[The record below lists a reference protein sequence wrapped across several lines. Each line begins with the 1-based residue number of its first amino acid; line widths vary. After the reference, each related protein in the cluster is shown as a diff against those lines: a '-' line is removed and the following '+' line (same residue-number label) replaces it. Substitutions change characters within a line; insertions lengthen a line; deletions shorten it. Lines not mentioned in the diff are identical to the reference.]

1 VWITERSG
9 LRPRTRDL
17 YRWLFGK
24 HLRPHLGRVR
34 LIDLDAA
41 AVRQWRHKLVS
52 AGVSPTVTAKAYR
65 LLRAMLGTAVEDGV
79 LSQNPCRIKGAG
91 TESAPERPTLTVS
104 QVFELAGRMPPRF
117 RLTVLLATFG
127 SLRWG
132 EVSALRRRD
141 VDPMTGAVRIR
152 AAYSERSTGE
162 LALGPPKS
170 AAGVRAVTVP
180 TVVAE
185 ELSRHL
191 DEFVAPRQDALLFAG
206 LKGQPVRRSNFRK
219 AVDWTKTVADL
230 RHPGLHFHDLRHTGN
245 VLAAQTPGATLRDLM
260 ARMGHDSMRAALIY
274 QHLTRDADRHIADAI
289 AAQIARDT
297 TGSGTEK
304 EDDEG
309 TNRGG
314 G

>member
-1 VWITERSG
+1 
-9 LRPRTRDL
+9 
-17 YRWLFGK
+17 
-24 HLRPHLGRVR
+24 
-34 LIDLDAA
+34 
-41 AVRQWRHKLVS
+41 
-52 AGVSPTVTAKAYR
+52 
-65 LLRAMLGTAVEDGV
+65 
-79 LSQNPCRIKGAG
+79 
-91 TESAPERPTLTVS
+91 
-104 QVFELAGRMPPRF
+104 
-117 RLTVLLATFG
+117 
-127 SLRWG
+127 
-132 EVSALRRRD
+132 
-141 VDPMTGAVRIR
+141 MTGAVRIR

-162 LALGPPKS
+162 LILGPPKS

-185 ELSRHL
+185 ELSRHP

-206 LKGQPVRRSNFRK
+206 LKGQPVRRSNFGK

-230 RHPGLHFHDLRHTGN
+230 GHPGLHFHDLRHTGN
-245 VLAAQTPGATLRDLM
+245 LLAAQTPGATLRDLM